1 MLDYNQVTPGKFIVL
16 DGQPYECLVS
26 QTSKK
31 SRQKASNQTKLK
43 NLITGK
49 VTEKAFHQSDNLE
62 EADISK
68 KTVIFIYENR
78 GEYWFHEDGNPK
90 ERFKLDADMIG
101 DQSKF
106 LKEKTGI
113 DALVFNEEVIG
124 ISLPIKMDLLVTEAA
139 PAVKGNTAQGATK
152 QVVVETGASIT
163 VPIFVNQGDV
173 IRINTE
179 SGEYVERASKSN
191 EV

>member
-1 MLDYNQVTPGKFIVL
+1 MLSYNEVTPGKFIVL

-68 KTVIFIYENR
+68 KTVTFIY
-78 GEYWFHEDGNPK
+78 
-90 ERFKLDADMIG
+90 
-101 DQSKF
+101 
-106 LKEKTGI
+106 
-113 DALVFNEEVIG
+113 
-124 ISLPIKMDLLVTEAA
+124 
-139 PAVKGNTAQGATK
+139 
-152 QVVVETGASIT
+152 
-163 VPIFVNQGDV
+163 
-173 IRINTE
+173 
-179 SGEYVERASKSN
+179 
-191 EV
+191 